1 MEGAIVTAED
11 FIRAELEKSGRTS
24 YTLEEVE
31 RLVQQYREAKAAAAK
46 DWTAASV
53 NELIGVEVRK

>member
-1 MEGAIVTAED
+1 MITAEE
-11 FIRAELEKSGRTS
+11 FIRAELERSGRTS

-46 DWTAASV
+46 EAWKDATLDQLLGITGAPV
-53 NELIGVEVRK
+53 